1 MNINMSPW
9 KPVAKTILTMLW
21 PFGNKQKSD
30 IEKAL
35 LECKKANTQGYKDAK
50 VYLEDVRL
58 SVEKAALIIEECV
71 DSMKKHHINDT
82 SVIDSV
88 KKQLEVVHTE
98 FEKSFFQTQSD
109 LLTKSKMS
117 SNFNITLFG
126 RTKSGKST
134 LMEILTHGDGSHMG
148 NGGQRT
154 TRDVRSY
161 DWKGMSV
168 TDVPGIDAYGGQ
180 EDDELAEKAATFAD
194 LILFMITAGQPEST
208 EADWM
213 VKLKRMD
220 KPIVC
225 ICNFKQS
232 IGTNPD
238 DIRLK
243 RLLNNPEKVEERMNI
258 SELNEQFNLFL
269 KEHLPD
275 EHVDFI
281 ITHLLAKFYSQQPEY
296 QEYQE
301 KLDNI
306 SKFANVEKAIIDEV
320 LTNGVLHRKKCY
332 LSIIDSSIYL
342 QMNMLFKFSKE
353 AYSQYRI
360 IKDKITSF
368 ENWCEHFNQNQK
380 SQIQSRITLEYD
392 KLRNSVPGFIEAHL
406 EDSDLTQSW
415 SRHCERLR
423 TNEGIEKIIDSIKSK
438 FKAKVKEVFSELK
451 NEMNFNDTFNKNS
464 PLGDFKITNWKRI
477 WKWTGQVGGV
487 GFTIAATIFSFN
499 PIGWILGIGAIFGLF
514 SWFSDSRDKKLRECR
529 KELSEELNKNI
540 DNNERKSIRNAIK
553 WFDENVIPQQRE
565 VISKLW
571 LITKSMLSLANGE
584 RELALGYSNNHIDIT
599 KRIVSNVLR
608 VMNVPEKEIKRIIF
622 AARVPG
628 RRLTLVIEGYEN
640 LPFTTTDL
648 YNRMGHEYVHI
659 IKLNRS
665 RPIRSQLRYLLTRL
679 NVCEQPEPTV
689 VKVDDGKQTIA
700 YLHNDGFNQEQL
712 DSIDIIQQLLNI
724 HINLY

>member
-1 MNINMSPW
+1 MR
-9 KPVAKTILTMLW
+9 W
-21 PFGNKQKSD
+21 PFRKKQKSD
-30 IEKAL
+30 LENAL
-35 LECKKANTQGYKDAK
+35 VECKKANTQGYKDAE
-50 VYLEDVRL
+50 VYIEGVRS
-58 SVEKAALIIEECV
+58 SVEEAAQIIEECV
-71 DSMKKHHINDT
+71 DSMKKHQIND
-82 SVIDSV
+82 SSIIDSV

-98 FEKSFFQTQSD
+98 FEQSFFHTQSD

-161 DWKGMSV
+161 EWEGMSV

-220 KPIVC
+220 KPMVC

-238 DIRLK
+238 DIRLR

-281 ITHLLAKFYSQQPEY
+281 VTHLLAKFYSQQPDY
-296 QEYQE
+296 QEYQD
-301 KLDNI
+301 KLDSV

-332 LSIIDSSIYL
+332 LSIIDSSIYT
-342 QMNMLFKFSKE
+342 QMNMLFKFSSE

-360 IKDKITSF
+360 IRDKIKSF
-368 ENWCEHFNQNQK
+368 EDWCNHFNQNQK
-380 SQIQSRITLEYD
+380 SLIQSRITLEFD
-392 KLRNSVPGFIEAHL
+392 KLRNSVPGFIEEHL

-415 SRHCERLR
+415 SKHCERQH
-423 TNEGIEKIIDSIKSK
+423 TEKGIQQIIDSIKSK
-438 FKAKVKEVFSELK
+438 FQAKVNEVFSELK
-451 NEMNFNDTFNKNS
+451 NEMNFTVTFNEKSTLGNYQFTNWRRVWGWTGAVGS
-464 PLGDFKITNWKRI
+464 AGFGIAAIVLSSNPLGW
-477 WKWTGQVGGV
+477 
-487 GFTIAATIFSFN
+487 IA
-499 PIGWILGIGAIFGLF
+499 LGIGAIFSLF
-514 SWFSDSRDKKLRECR
+514 SWFSDSREKKLRERR
-529 KELSEELNKNI
+529 KELSEKLNKSI
-540 DNNERKSIRNAIK
+540 ANNERKSIRNAIK
-553 WFDENVIPQQRE
+553 WFDKNVIPQQRE
-565 VISKLW
+565 VINKLW

-584 RELALGYSNNHIDIT
+584 RELALGYSNNHTDIT
-599 KRIVSNVLR
+599 KKIVSNVLSA
-608 VMNVPEKEIKRIIF
+608 MNVPEKEIKRIAF

-628 RRLTLVIEGYEN
+628 RRLTLVLEGYEN
-640 LPFTTTDL
+640 LPFTTTEL

-659 IKLNRS
+659 IKLDRS
-665 RPIRSQLRYLLTRL
+665 RPIWSQLRYLLTRL
-679 NVCEQPEPTV
+679 NVCKQPEPTV

-700 YLHNDGFNQEQL
+700 YLRNEGFNQEQL

-724 HINLY
+724 HINLN